1 MSAILWPF
9 RMLWRGATAVLKLTG
24 RLICL
29 LLGFAL
35 MAVGA
40 ALALSVV
47 GLPLGVPVAAL
58 GFLLL
63 IRALF

>member
-1 MSAILWPF
+1 MSWILWPF
-9 RMLWRGATAVLKLTG
+9 RVLWRGATAILKLTG

-35 MAVGA
+35 MAMGA